1 MLQNNKARSVGVM
14 ARTLSKLLLCY
25 LGAALVRCMF
35 DWLLDPGDVSG
46 LELMEVA
53 VWSSLWLLAGPF
65 WDMQY
70 LWQMWTIK
78 ELSPA
83 ECRECGV
90 RYAARGLV
98 FFLVPFVLSL
108 FLAFRR
114 KRDSTN
120 VR

>member
-46 LELMEVA
+46 LGLMEVA
-53 VWSSLWLLAGPF
+53 VWSSLLLLAGPF
-65 WDMQY
+65 WD
-70 LWQMWTIK
+70 LHEVWQMWTIK
-78 ELSPA
+78 ELSA
-83 ECRECGV
+83 AICRECVV
-90 RYAARGLV
+90 RYAARGFA
-98 FFLVPFVLSL
+98 FFLVPFGLAL